1 MRKGFPA
8 NLEGLEIW
16 RDWKFGETGNLERLE
31 IEGFFGKGRAH
42 TIEPSVFN

>member
-8 NLEGLEIW
+8 N
-16 RDWKFGETGNLERLE
+16 FERLE
-31 IEGFFGKGRAH
+31 IEGFFGKGMAH